1 MRWYSRFVPELSS
14 DARDSGITS
23 EKYRISRIV
32 LARLTAEEY
41 LRSFWWFALI
51 VPVFGI
57 TCLLFGSGLLQ
68 VIGFMAILWPFSIP
82 ARAILSSSKASKLLA
97 RGTWVRFE
105 DQTLYFCAD
114 EGTGLKLS
122 LNAVRDIVVR
132 GDYLLI
138 RMRRFGFV
146 PILRTALPEG
156 SLSAL
161 QAAIAKTKRQAL
173 RSPN

>member
-14 DARDSGITS
+14 DASESGFTS
-23 EKYRISRIV
+23 AKYRISRIV

-82 ARAILSSSKASKLLA
+82 ARAILSSSKASKLLS

-105 DQTLYFCAD
+105 EQTLYFCAD

-132 GDYLLI
+132 GEYVLI
-138 RMRRFGFV
+138 RLRHFGFV
-146 PILRTALPEG
+146 PIPMSA
-156 SLSAL
+156 LSADFTEKVSH
-161 QAAIAKTKRQAL
+161 AIRNSRVLTTA
-173 RSPN
+173 